1 MLRLVLYELD
11 CLTLRRCSMISFIYI
26 FTIQIWHV
34 LTTFIFL
41 LIMLWISSTFPPP
54 PNFLWYICSIAI
66 CVENKQFLLHL
77 LINTMRERTLCYS
90 IATALATDYSITG
103 KGIEKCPLS
112 L

>member
-1 MLRLVLYELD
+1 MACPHNFYFPVNHVVDLLYL
-11 CLTLRRCSMISFIYI
+11 
-26 FTIQIWHV
+26 
-34 LTTFIFL
+34 
-41 LIMLWISSTFPPP
+41 PPP